1 MTQIF
6 SISLDFEQRSLIRQ
20 SNHLHKHYSQRY
32 FVHRHPNNTQSL
44 IRKPYLAIIAN
55 NVIWLS
61 TLMLDFYSLLETI
74 GKYLLPTGA
83 IVNRFKMP
91 LIVEPLLALIK
102 KLAVQDSHLQFK
114 IYSRKPPHNPLLRRV
129 FRKFQAM
136 RYFTYSCWLSFLTT
150 IYDSPPVAVLLF
162 H

>member
-1 MTQIF
+1 
-6 SISLDFEQRSLIRQ
+6 
-20 SNHLHKHYSQRY
+20 
-32 FVHRHPNNTQSL
+32 
-44 IRKPYLAIIAN
+44 
-55 NVIWLS
+55 
-61 TLMLDFYSLLETI
+61 MLDFYSLLETI

-91 LIVEPLLALIK
+91 LIVEPLLPLLALIK

-114 IYSRKPPHNPLLRRV
+114 IYSLKPPHNPLLRRV

-150 IYDSPPVAVLLF
+150 SYDSPPVAVFLF
-162 H
+162 N